1 MIDNKNA
8 ATMIRRNSLLDE
20 YDLGKL
26 PLIGQVEE
34 IQFPRGNGETILIT
48 DKVPI
53 RMQQSWL
60 RFAIGVL
67 IREGFYD
74 NNANPRKMAI
84 ENLEK
89 LRINLDSHE
98 GTRLMQV
105 LDATENRFDER
116 RSSCLTRGEQCGD
129 ILCTWQTTV
138 RPISRERI
146 RKREREKEI
155 RREEGYKRQICRRKA
170 ANVSY
175 VGHWLPQLTVS
186 ISSRWP
192 TCDGDDHRRPDDD
205 DVQPPWFQYYSPRV
219 AARKSGHV
227 RYCEAESYCASIVPA
242 GGGISI

>member
-1 MIDNKNA
+1 MIDNKNT

-89 LRINLDSHE
+89 LC
-98 GTRLMQV
+98 V
-105 LDATENRFDER
+105 
-116 RSSCLTRGEQCGD
+116 
-129 ILCTWQTTV
+129 
-138 RPISRERI
+138 
-146 RKREREKEI
+146 
-155 RREEGYKRQICRRKA
+155 
-170 ANVSY
+170 
-175 VGHWLPQLTVS
+175 
-186 ISSRWP
+186 
-192 TCDGDDHRRPDDD
+192 
-205 DVQPPWFQYYSPRV
+205 
-219 AARKSGHV
+219 
-227 RYCEAESYCASIVPA
+227 
-242 GGGISI
+242 